1 MVVYAV
7 YEGGVVIKQILLER
21 LTQARAGE
29 LSLRSA
35 GAHLEGGDGL
45 GLAVNVGVNQL
56 EVGQSQIEIFIFIFL
71 SEC

>member
-7 YEGGVVIKQILLER
+7 FEGGVVIKLLLLER
-21 LTQARAGE
+21 LAQARSGE

-35 GAHLEGGDGL
+35 GAHLVGGDCL

-56 EVGQSQIEIFIFIFL
+56 EVGQPQIEISIFIFL